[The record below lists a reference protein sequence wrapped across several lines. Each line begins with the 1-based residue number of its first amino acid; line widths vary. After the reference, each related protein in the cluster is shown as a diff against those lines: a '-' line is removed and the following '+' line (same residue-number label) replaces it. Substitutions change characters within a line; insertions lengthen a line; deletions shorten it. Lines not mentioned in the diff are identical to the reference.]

1 MKSIALAHGGGYDMG
16 EKTSRPQNLAKAAI
30 DTEYLIKDVQTD
42 DQELESFLF
51 TLGCYKGEKVTV
63 VSILG
68 SNLVI
73 SVKDARYSIDMD
85 LAEAIII

>member
-1 MKSIALAHGGGYDMG
+1 MKSIALAHGGGYEMD
-16 EKTSRPQNLAKAAI
+16 EKTIRPQNLAKAAI